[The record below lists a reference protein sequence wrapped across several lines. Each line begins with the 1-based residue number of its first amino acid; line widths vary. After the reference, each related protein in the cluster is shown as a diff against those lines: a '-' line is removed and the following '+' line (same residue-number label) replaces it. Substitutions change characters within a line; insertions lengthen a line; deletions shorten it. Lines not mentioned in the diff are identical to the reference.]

1 MPKNQSAWGI
11 EIGAFAIKAIRLERD
26 GDEASVED
34 FAYIPHAK
42 PLTTPDI
49 DPVEMTRLT
58 LQQFVTAKNIENV
71 RVVVSVPGAV
81 SLARFAKLPPVPPKQ
96 VPNIVKFEAV
106 QQIPFPIEEVEWDY
120 QTFTS
125 EDSPEVEVGIFAI
138 HKDKIGERLRLY
150 AEFGIRPELVTLGPL
165 AVFNAISHDMKLGE
179 QHKPIVALDIGTQS
193 SDVVV
198 AENGRCWIRTFPL
211 GGTHFTERLVD
222 AFKVHYSKAD
232 RLKGESATSKYA
244 RQMMQAMRP
253 VFGDLV
259 TEVQRSLGNYQMTH
273 RENPIEHV
281 FGVGS
286 TFRIPG
292 LRKFLGQQLG
302 VEVERLDE
310 FKRIRVEGREAAD
323 FAANSVNLLTA
334 YGLALQGVG
343 LARINVNVSPLANLR
358 DKMWSAKTKWFAA
371 AASVAVVASAGLFL
385 RPFLDAGTIRSA
397 GSGGDA
403 MQAATTAIAQGE
415 ALKRDLEAAQGEGD
429 AGATLTNVQ
438 LTVKGQEVW
447 PHLVHDAF
455 AAVLSSEPALEL
467 AADPRELLTI
477 PNADRRFISL
487 ESLSGTYEVAAEG
500 GARSIT
506 VQMGVEYV
514 NMDKKAA
521 TFLEGTVGKWL
532 RDHADRPTVPYAI
545 DPASIR
551 IVEGDYRE
559 IAVPRSDSDA
569 ATDAPPGG
577 SLPPAP
583 PPGASDGRGG
593 PGTPPPGAGAPSSG
607 AGAGSRPGRRRGG
620 GGTVRSGG
628 GLGGMSLGG
637 PNPGEDPTPPEMGGE
652 QPSGTGPSGPPN
664 AAEVQKTTGDLEAL
678 APLGSPP
685 PVYGPG
691 ARVYSGTVTFKVVL
705 RGGAE
710 ASEGGSFEGAP
721 Q

>member
-1 MPKNQSAWGI
+1 
-11 EIGAFAIKAIRLERD
+11 
-26 GDEASVED
+26 
-34 FAYIPHAK
+34 
-42 PLTTPDI
+42 
-49 DPVEMTRLT
+49 
-58 LQQFVTAKNIENV
+58 
-71 RVVVSVPGAV
+71 
-81 SLARFAKLPPVPPKQ
+81 
-96 VPNIVKFEAV
+96 
-106 QQIPFPIEEVEWDY
+106 
-120 QTFTS
+120 
-125 EDSPEVEVGIFAI
+125 
-138 HKDKIGERLRLY
+138 
-150 AEFGIRPELVTLGPL
+150 
-165 AVFNAISHDMKLGE
+165 
-179 QHKPIVALDIGTQS
+179 
-193 SDVVV
+193 
-198 AENGRCWIRTFPL
+198 
-211 GGTHFTERLVD
+211 
-222 AFKVHYSKAD
+222 
-232 RLKGESATSKYA
+232 
-244 RQMMQAMRP
+244 
-253 VFGDLV
+253 
-259 TEVQRSLGNYQMTH
+259 
-273 RENPIEHV
+273 
-281 FGVGS
+281 
-286 TFRIPG
+286 
-292 LRKFLGQQLG
+292 
-302 VEVERLDE
+302 VERLDE

-334 YGLALQGVG
+334 YGLALQGIG
-343 LARINVNVSPLANLR
+343 LGRINVNVSPVANLR